1 MKCAASIVILLC
13 AAAAALAE
21 GNAFVP
27 SGSLI
32 LSEDNENYFR
42 NARDEFLNR
51 EALES
56 YIAALKGGKI
66 THFFMG
72 VNGQRTSYRTKVSE
86 AVWDP
91 LKRDK
96 VFPEIA
102 WTRSC
107 RILFEKGIDPYAV
120 WIKKCREIGISPWIE
135 MRINDQHFALSP
147 KHRFRARTLD
157 FWRDHPELRRK
168 PESQARNWHDCA
180 FDFSHK
186 EVRDYKLALVREFF
200 ENWDMDGVSIDFM
213 RTPLNLTPGKEREQ
227 AHFLTEFMQS
237 VRKMADEFSKKRRHK
252 IGVAVRV
259 PLKISYGEA
268 AGINAVEWGKRGI
281 VDVIIIS
288 PLYQTHFDT
297 RADLWKAALGEE
309 GKRVAVVAAG
319 DHGFSPYECAGMRD
333 TPRARRGAMTIPYC
347 MGWADNCYASGADG
361 LYLYNMMYT
370 PLSWFEL
377 PKVGLAKE
385 IARKS
390 PRQYPITYIDEDLC
404 EDFPGKKIPDTD
416 TQLPQPATD
425 ATLKIKVGT
434 PPKSGTIEVLVGF
447 DTAKDMESVKFEATL
462 NGESATD
469 TRICFTP
476 YPYGKAAFARF
487 FEFPASAVKSG
498 YNALKIKSPA
508 PAGAQIIWAEI
519 QAR

>member
-1 MKCAASIVILLC
+1 M
-13 AAAAALAE
+13 
-21 GNAFVP
+21 
-27 SGSLI
+27 
-32 LSEDNENYFR
+32 
-42 NARDEFLNR
+42 
-51 EALES
+51 
-56 YIAALKGGKI
+56 
-66 THFFMG
+66 
-72 VNGQRTSYRTKVSE
+72 
-86 AVWDP
+86 
-91 LKRDK
+91 
-96 VFPEIA
+96 
-102 WTRSC
+102 
-107 RILFEKGIDPYAV
+107 
-120 WIKKCREIGISPWIE
+120 
-135 MRINDQHFALSP
+135 
-147 KHRFRARTLD
+147 
-157 FWRDHPELRRK
+157 
-168 PESQARNWHDCA
+168 
-180 FDFSHK
+180 
-186 EVRDYKLALVREFF
+186 
-200 ENWDMDGVSIDFM
+200 
-213 RTPLNLTPGKEREQ
+213 
-227 AHFLTEFMQS
+227 
-237 VRKMADEFSKKRRHK
+237 
-252 IGVAVRV
+252 

-385 IARKS
+385 AARKS

-434 PPKSGTIEVLVGF
+434 PPRAGTIEVLVGF
-447 DTAKDMESVKFEATL
+447 DTAKDMESVKFEAAL

-487 FEFPASAVKSG
+487 FEFPATAVKSG
-498 YNALKIKSPA
+498 YNALKVTSPA